1 MSGEIPSMLK
11 FCSTTFD
18 KARKD
23 LIHKRHSIERRNEDR
38 DRDRNRV
45 REVSKCVDIVIFVD
59 IGITNIKE

>member
-38 DRDRNRV
+38 DRNRV